1 MTSSDCHRLRTRRRL
16 LAAGAGLALPL
27 RMPAAFAQ
35 RAPARVISVGGSM
48 TEIVYAIGMGE
59 KLVATDTTS
68 IYPDAAQRLPK
79 IGYQR
84 SLSAEGVL
92 SLKPD
97 LIIASGDAGPP
108 AAIEQLRAARVAVRM
123 LASEHN
129 LKGLRT
135 HIAAIAQALS
145 VPERGTAL
153 EERVLAEW
161 QKTEQAVQRYTTR
174 PRVVFLLAHTPANTM
189 VAGAD
194 TAADAMVTLA
204 GGTNPLTSFRGY
216 RPLTAEGI
224 VAAQPDI
231 LLVTTQGLTAAG
243 GIAQILAKPGVSLT
257 PAGRAQRVVDLDAL
271 YLLGFG
277 PRLPQAVREL
287 AAALHREGKTA

>member
-1 MTSSDCHRLRTRRRL
+1 MKSAGDHLSTRRRL
-16 LAAGAGLALPL
+16 LAAGLTLPFG
-27 RMPAAFAQ
+27 MPAAFAQ

-48 TEIVYAIGMGE
+48 TEIVYALGMGE
-59 KLVATDTTS
+59 RLVAADTTS

-97 LIIASGDAGPP
+97 LVIASGDAGPP

-123 LASEHN
+123 LGSEHS
-129 LKGLRT
+129 LQGLRS
-135 HIAAIAQALS
+135 HVAAVAQALQ
-145 VPERGTAL
+145 VPERGAAL
-153 EERVLAEW
+153 EERLLAEW
-161 QKTEQAVQRYTTR
+161 QQAERAVQRYTTR
-174 PRVVFLLAHTPANTM
+174 PRVVFLLAHTPSNTL
-189 VAGAD
+189 VAGTE
-194 TAADAMVTLA
+194 TAADAMITLA
-204 GGTNPLTSFRGY
+204 GGVNPLTSFRGY

-224 VAAQPDI
+224 VAAQPDV

-243 GIAQILAKPGVSLT
+243 GMAQILAKPGVSLT
-257 PAGRAQRVVDLDAL
+257 PAGRARRVIDLDAL

-277 PRLPQAVREL
+277 PRLPQAVRDL
-287 AAALHREGKTA
+287 AAALHREGKPS